1 MKIGEMAKQAGVTID
16 TVRFYERRGVLPAP
30 DRLPSGYRV
39 YDTAA
44 VERVRFARELQG
56 LGFTLDEVVD
66 TLHTY
71 DAEDPTCADQRWRL
85 ERALDRID
93 QKIGELRDTRAEVI
107 AVLDDCIHGHCRFEE
122 RRGIPLANHRGGS
135 PLDRAHTSRS

>member
-1 MKIGEMAKQAGVTID
+1 MKIGEMARQAGVTID

-44 VERVRFARELQG
+44 VERVRFARELQS

-66 TLHTY
+66 ALHTY

-93 QKIGELRDTRAEVI
+93 QKIAELRETRAEGI
-107 AVLDDCIHGHCRFEE
+107 AVLDDCTDGHCRFEE
-122 RRGIPLANHRGGS
+122 RRRIPLEDA
-135 PLDRAHTSRS
+135 

>member
-1 MKIGEMAKQAGVTID
+1 MKIGEMARRAGVTID
-16 TVRFYERRGVLPAP
+16 TVRFYERRGVLPPP

-39 YDTAA
+39 YDTGA
-44 VERVRFARELQG
+44 VERVRFARQLQG

-66 TLHTY
+66 ALHTY

-93 QKIGELRDTRAEVI
+93 QKIAELRHTRAEVM
-107 AVLDDCIHGHCRFEE
+107 AVLDDCTDGRCRFDE
-122 RRGIPLANHRGGS
+122 RRGIPLA
-135 PLDRAHTSRS
+135 TS

>member
-1 MKIGEMAKQAGVTID
+1 MKIGEMAKRSGVTID
-16 TVRFYERRGVLPAP
+16 TVRFYERRGVLPPP

-66 TLHTY
+66 ALHTY

-93 QKIGELRDTRAEVI
+93 QKIAELRRTRGAVI
-107 AVLDDCIHGHCRFEE
+107 AVLDDCEGGHCRFEE
-122 RRGIPLANHRGGS
+122 RRGIP
-135 PLDRAHTSRS
+135 

>member
-1 MKIGEMAKQAGVTID
+1 MKIGEMAKRARVTID
-16 TVRFYERRGVLPAP
+16 TVRFYERRGVLPPP

-39 YDTAA
+39 YDMAA

-71 DAEDPTCADQRWRL
+71 DAEDPTCADQRWRI

-93 QKIGELRDTRAEVI
+93 QKIAELRNTRAEVI
-107 AVLDDCIHGHCRFEE
+107 AVLDDCSDGHCRFEE
-122 RRGIPLANHRGGS
+122 KSRLSLANASVG
-135 PLDRAHTSRS
+135 PTRARA

>member
-1 MKIGEMAKQAGVTID
+1 MELRMKIGEMAKQAGVTID

-44 VERVRFARELQG
+44 VERVRFARELQS

-66 TLHTY
+66 ALHTY

-93 QKIGELRDTRAEVI
+93 RKIGELRDTRAEVI
-107 AVLDDCIHGHCRFEE
+107 AVLDDCTDGHCRFEE
-122 RRGIPLANHRGGS
+122 RRRIPLA
-135 PLDRAHTSRS
+135 DA

>member
-1 MKIGEMAKQAGVTID
+1 MKIGEMARRAGVTID
-16 TVRFYERRGVLPAP
+16 TVRFYERRGVLPPP

-39 YDTAA
+39 YGTAA

-66 TLHTY
+66 ALHTY

-93 QKIGELRDTRAEVI
+93 QRIAELRQTRAEVVG
-107 AVLDDCIHGHCRFEE
+107 VLDDCGGGHCRFEE
-122 RRGIPLANHRGGS
+122 RRGISLANSSVGPASRA
-135 PLDRAHTSRS
+135 LDR

>member
-1 MKIGEMAKQAGVTID
+1 MARQAGVTID
-16 TVRFYERRGVLPAP
+16 TVRFYERRGVLRAP

-44 VERVRFARELQG
+44 VERVRFARELQS

-66 TLHTY
+66 ALHTY

-93 QKIGELRDTRAEVI
+93 KKIAELRETRAEVI
-107 AVLDDCIHGHCRFEE
+107 AVLDDCADGHCRFEE
-122 RRGIPLANHRGGS
+122 RRRIPLA
-135 PLDRAHTSRS
+135 DA

>member
-1 MKIGEMAKQAGVTID
+1 MRIGEMAKRAGVTID
-16 TVRFYERRGVLPAP
+16 TVRFYERRGVLPPP

-44 VERVRFARELQG
+44 VDRVRFARELQG

-66 TLHTY
+66 ALHTY

-93 QKIGELRDTRAEVI
+93 QKIAELRRTRADVI
-107 AVLDDCIHGHCRFEE
+107 AVLDDCTDGHCRFEE
-122 RRGIPLANHRGGS
+122 RRGIPLANASVG
-135 PLDRAHTSRS
+135 PTKARA

>member
-1 MKIGEMAKQAGVTID
+1 MKIGEMARRAEVTID
-16 TVRFYERRGVLPAP
+16 TVRFYERRGVLPPP

-66 TLHTY
+66 ALHTY
-71 DAEDPTCADQRWRL
+71 DAGDPTCADQRWRL

-93 QKIGELRDTRAEVI
+93 QRIAELRQTRAEVM
-107 AVLDDCIHGHCRFEE
+107 AVLDDCTHGHCRFEE
-122 RRGIPLANHRGGS
+122 RRAIPLAN
-135 PLDRAHTSRS
+135 A